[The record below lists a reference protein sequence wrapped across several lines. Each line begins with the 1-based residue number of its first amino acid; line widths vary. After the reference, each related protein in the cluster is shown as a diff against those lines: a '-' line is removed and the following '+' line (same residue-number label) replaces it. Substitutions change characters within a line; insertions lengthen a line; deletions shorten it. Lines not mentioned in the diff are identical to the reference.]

1 MSQTLPTLHMLC
13 GKIASGKSTLADH
26 LTREDKAVR
35 IAEDQWLNTL
45 FLGEIETGADY
56 LRCTGRL
63 RETVAPHVIDL
74 LNAGVSVVLDFAANT
89 IQQRTWM
96 HGILDR
102 TIADHQLHVLDVP
115 DEVCLTRLRARN
127 ASGDHPFSATEE
139 QFHRFSKHFV
149 LPTPQERF
157 NIVLHTTPEK
167 AQPTK

>member
-89 IQQRTWM
+89 IQQRVWM
-96 HGILDR
+96 RGILDR
-102 TIADHQLHVLDVP
+102 TSADHQLHVLDVP
-115 DEVCLTRLRARN
+115 EEVCLARLRARN
-127 ASGDHPFSATEE
+127 ASGEHPFSATEE
-139 QFHRFSKHFV
+139 QFHQFSKHFV
-149 LPTPQERF
+149 LPTPQEGLI
-157 NIVLHTTPEK
+157 IVFHTTPEK